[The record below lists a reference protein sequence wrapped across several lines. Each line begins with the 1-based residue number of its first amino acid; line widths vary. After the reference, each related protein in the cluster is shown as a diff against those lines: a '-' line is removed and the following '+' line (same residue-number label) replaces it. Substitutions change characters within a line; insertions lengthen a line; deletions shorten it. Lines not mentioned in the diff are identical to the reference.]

1 MNKNLEKVFY
11 LSIIID
17 NPFDIIYE
25 NGNLNYIQIFQLNL

>member
-25 NGNLNYIQIFQLNL
+25 SRTRNYI